1 MRFSDDD
8 GSPVIDMIENREV
21 FDRELIEYIGYY
33 DEPWY
38 ADVWGLGVVV
48 LEMIAG

>member
-1 MRFSDDD
+1 MD
-8 GSPVIDMIENREV
+8 NRES

-38 ADVWGLGVVV
+38 PDVWGLGIMI
-48 LEMIAG
+48 LELVAGQSIDI